1 MIISTQVMFSNVPE
15 VTGMPRIAALKLAP
29 VSWQARIRQKSRSG
43 AFHDGSLI
51 NGIPARQSRPHVTF
65 YLKCTSTKY
74 IVRSLPTYLDKYIFA
89 VICMTRYNLTANATL
104 PTLGTCR

>member
-1 MIISTQVMFSNVPE
+1 MFSDVPE

-43 AFHDGSLI
+43 AFHDASLI

-65 YLKCTSTKY
+65 YLKCTGTKY
-74 IVRSLPTYLDKYIFA
+74 IVPRCLPTYLDKYIFA
-89 VICMTRYNLTANATL
+89 VICMTRYNLTEDATL
-104 PTLGTCR
+104 NFAYFRYL